1 MAQQEHIVN
10 LDLAPEE
17 RWSFLANYSK
27 EVDELLECY
36 LNDFTGAEIIFDTIG
51 TYKTE
56 FVSKELLS
64 EIDSIASQSKFSANQ
79 VLIANLY
86 YDILKSYFG
95 CTAFAVATHSGVF
108 HARNLD
114 WHTYNNL
121 LSRHSMVF
129 DFQKQGQTVFKTV
142 GWPGFVG
149 TLSGTRPGKFSV
161 TLNAVSSADPAE
173 IAIPISFLLRNVLAT
188 AETFKEAQNILENTQ
203 IASDC
208 LLLLSGTDAD
218 DLVVIERTPK
228 RFATREASNQHI
240 AVTNDYKKLHN
251 VLSDGSELRATSCGR
266 YDRALKLLSQQAP
279 DTHAKCLKVLQDE
292 SVMMGITVQQMVFN
306 NSTGE
311 ITPVKTNLDA

>member
-1 MAQQEHIVN
+1 MEQQEHIVN

-17 RWSFLANYSK
+17 RWCFLADYRK

-36 LNDFTGAEIIFDTIG
+36 LNDFTGAEVIFDTIG
-51 TYKTE
+51 AYKTE

-64 EIDSIASQSKFSANQ
+64 EIDSIASHSKFSANE

-86 YDILKSYFG
+86 YDILKSNFG
-95 CTAFAVATHSGVF
+95 CTAFAVATDNGVF

-129 DFQKQGQTVFKTV
+129 DFQKQGQTIFKTV

-149 TLSGTRPGKFSV
+149 TLSGTRLGKFSV
-161 TLNAVSSADPAE
+161 TLNAVSSADSAE
-173 IAIPISFLLRNVLAT
+173 IAMPISFLLRSVLAT
-188 AETFKEAQNILENTQ
+188 AETFKEAQNILENSP

-208 LLLLSGTDAD
+208 LLLLSGTDAE
-218 DLVVIERTPK
+218 DLVVIERTPT
-228 RFATREASNQHI
+228 RFATRKASNGHI
-240 AVTNDYKKLHN
+240 AVTNDYKKLQN
-251 VLSDGSELRATSCGR
+251 TLSDGGELRATSCGR
-266 YDRALKLLSQQAP
+266 YDRALKLLSQQVP
-279 DTHAKCLKVLQDE
+279 DDYDKCLKILKDE

-311 ITPVKTNLDA
+311 ITLVKTN